1 MFALKCCGDCVV
13 YTLNGAADIAIIKIC
28 SSVGVEIR
36 VVKLLV
42 VVVPL
47 LSSQRAAGTAALG
60 LPYSVSLESTS
71 CGSLPVAMSSLHS
84 AK

>member
-1 MFALKCCGDCVV
+1 MFTLKYCGDRVV
-13 YTLNGAADIAIIKIC
+13 YTLNGAADIAMIKIC
-28 SSVGVEIR
+28 SSVGVEMR

-47 LSSQRAAGTAALG
+47 LSFQRAAGTAALG
-60 LPYSVSLESTS
+60 LPYSMSVSPSTRRGRVS
-71 CGSLPVAMSSLHS
+71 FSHS

>member
-13 YTLNGAADIAIIKIC
+13 YTLNGAADIAMIRIC

-42 VVVPL
+42 GGVPL
-47 LSSQRAAGTAALG
+47 LSFQRAAGTAALG
-60 LPYSVSLESTS
+60 LPYSVSTSPSTRR
-71 CGSLPVAMSSLHS
+71 GRVSSLHS

>member
-13 YTLNGAADIAIIKIC
+13 YTLNGAADIAMMKIC

-42 VVVPL
+42 GGVPL
-47 LSSQRAAGTAALG
+47 LSFQRAAGTAALG
-60 LPYSVSLESTS
+60 LPYSLSLLPSTR
-71 CGSLPVAMSSLHS
+71 GGRMSFSHS

>member
-1 MFALKCCGDCVV
+1 MFTLKYCGDRVL
-13 YTLNGAADIAIIKIC
+13 YTVNGAADIAIMKIC
-28 SSVGVEIR
+28 SNVGVEMR

-47 LSSQRAAGTAALG
+47 LSFQRAAGTAALG
-60 LPYSVSLESTS
+60 LPYSVSLSPSTS
-71 CGSLPVAMSSLHS
+71 RGRVSSLHS